1 MACDILSICMSNLEL
16 NRSENKYYL
25 DQCLQHPNDAIKL
38 LGLNKM
44 KEIYRESEDNLN
56 DTSVQFD
63 RNVTISVIKCLES
76 KSTQVGASAM
86 TILFD
91 IFRTSNYL
99 DDNSIRSNLQTALDH
114 SDITRCRVYEVCAR
128 IAKLSTTWLATSEF
142 ILQPLIGDIDST
154 DILLQL
160 NVLEVL
166 ANLSLANHGYVYL
179 DNNGVFVKITNAC
192 QRLDENPLKNLLVP
206 GYMNFFGTV
215 STEQPEKILCGFPQ
229 MINMLFDFFWN
240 INDYAMLPAAFDNM
254 GKIVWWIN
262 EICVHAEFNVRS
274 IYV

>member
-1 MACDILSICMSNLEL
+1 MSNLEL
-16 NRSENKYYL
+16 NRSENKYHL
-25 DQCLQHPNDAIKL
+25 EQCLQHPNDAIKL

-44 KEIYRESEDNLN
+44 KEIYQQQETG
-56 DTSVQFD
+56 DTSADTNAQFD

-86 TILFD
+86 SILYT
-91 IFRTSNYL
+91 IFRTSTFM
-99 DDNSIRSNLQTALDH
+99 DDNSIRSNLQTALGH

-128 IAKLSTTWLATSEF
+128 IAKLSTTWLAKSEF
-142 ILQPLIGDIDST
+142 ILQPLVGDVDST

-166 ANLSLANHGYVYL
+166 ANLSLAMHGFVYL

-192 QRLDENPLKNLLVP
+192 KRLDENPMKSLLIP

-215 STEQPEKILCGFPQ
+215 STEQPDKILCGFPQ
-229 MINMLFDFFWN
+229 MIHMLFDFFWD

-254 GKIVWWIN
+254 G
-262 EICVHAEFNVRS
+262 S
-274 IYV
+274 IATECGFI